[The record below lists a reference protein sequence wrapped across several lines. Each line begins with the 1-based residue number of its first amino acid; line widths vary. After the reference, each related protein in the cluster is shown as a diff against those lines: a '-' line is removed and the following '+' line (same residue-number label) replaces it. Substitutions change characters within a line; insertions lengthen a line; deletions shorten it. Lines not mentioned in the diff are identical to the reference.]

1 MNLSG
6 KHAVVLGRS
15 NIVGLP
21 VASLLQAA
29 DATVTICH
37 SKTVNLEKVIGLA
50 DVVVAAVGQANLV
63 KGSWLKPGAVVIDVG
78 TNALPDSSKKAGYR
92 WVGDVGKSM
101 KSEESKYEKIT
112 LHIIDFETALPVASA
127 ITPVPGGVGPL
138 TVAML
143 LDNTVESALRYMRGF
158 YKPMEYLKLNLET
171 PVPR

>member
-1 MNLSG
+1 MSG

-37 SKTVNLEKVIGLA
+37 SKTVGLDKVIGLA

-78 TNALPDSSKKAGYR
+78 TNALPDASKKAGYR
-92 WVGDVGKSM
+92 WVGDVGKVLR
-101 KSEESKYEKIT
+101 IRR
-112 LHIIDFETALPVASA
+112 
-127 ITPVPGGVGPL
+127 GV
-138 TVAML
+138 VS
-143 LDNTVESALRYMRGF
+143 VHF
-158 YKPMEYLKLNLET
+158 
-171 PVPR
+171 